1 MDDLIAVLA
10 KGLEVVGSI
19 LVDFL
24 AKNRLD
30 SLQRVI
36 QLDRQ
41 KISHGKVL

>member
-19 LVDFL
+19 LIDFL

-36 QLDRQ
+36 QVDRQ
-41 KISHGKVL
+41 KIVSAP